1 MADNRAPEN
10 RTDELIEANDLNGLL
25 RRVDELC
32 ETFAWDELRRLA
44 QLARAAHETGRQ
56 LWPAALHTEYRL
68 ALEAPAEWAGPVV
81 AQSTGPFSVG
91 PLTEVVAS
99 THTWAEIEPYLEAGP
114 ARALVAYERVL
125 RGEDLRDDQSIDT
138 SVFDLPLQ
146 LQPWEPAYPVA
157 SYEAWRGIFPT
168 PPTAQLQAAALP
180 AEPPSAAADP
190 TATEALA
197 ELTRPWVV
205 ESNGRADAAVVQGD
219 ALDAIAAL
227 GVPSARIARIS
238 PAHALEIMAWTAASG
253 GAHGRR
259 RGMAAGRFNA
269 WWTAA
274 ALADLTDDWPLVPDA
289 LREAIDQLA
298 WFAWDTDEP
307 PTGWRFRIAVVDPAE
322 GLAWAAMAN
331 DQRLN

>member
-1 MADNRAPEN
+1 MAEN
-10 RTDELIEANDLNGLL
+10 RTDELILANDLDGLL

-32 ETFAWDELRRLA
+32 STFAWSELERLA
-44 QLARAAHETGRQ
+44 DLARTAQGTGRQ
-56 LWPAALHTEYRL
+56 LWPAALHAEYRL

-81 AQSTGPFSVG
+81 CRSTGRFSVG

-99 THTWAEIEPYLEAGP
+99 THTWAELQPYLEQGP
-114 ARALVAYERVL
+114 TRSLVAYERVL
-125 RGEDLRDDQSIDT
+125 RGEDLRADRSIDT
-138 SVFDLPLQ
+138 SVFDLPLVV
-146 LQPWEPAYPVA
+146 QPWEPSYPVA
-157 SYEAWRGIFPT
+157 GYEAWRGIFPT
-168 PPTAQLQAAALP
+168 PTAPQLQRARLP
-180 AEPPSAAADP
+180 EEPPPVAADP

-197 ELTRPWVV
+197 DLTRPWVD
-205 ESNGRADAAVVQGD
+205 ESNGRSDAVAIQGD
-219 ALDAIAAL
+219 VLDAIAAL
-227 GVPSARIARIS
+227 GVPSARVARIS
-238 PAHALEIMAWTAASG
+238 PAQALEIMAWTAASG

-274 ALADLTDDWPLVPDA
+274 ALAAVTDDWPVEPDA
-289 LREAIDQLA
+289 MGEAIDELA

-322 GLAWAAMAN
+322 GMAWAAMAN